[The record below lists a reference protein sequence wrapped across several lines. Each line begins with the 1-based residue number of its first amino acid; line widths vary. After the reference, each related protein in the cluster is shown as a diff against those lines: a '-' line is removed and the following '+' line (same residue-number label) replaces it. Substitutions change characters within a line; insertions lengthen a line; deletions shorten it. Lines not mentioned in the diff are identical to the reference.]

1 MSSLSLLA
9 WAHGTVHTT
18 RIRGGRGSSPH
29 TPTGRQALLVK
40 EEVRWKM
47 KKDVVQE
54 RMHTST
60 EEVRTNTAT
69 KIRKV
74 VGICD
79 ATSHL

>member
-1 MSSLSLLA
+1 
-9 WAHGTVHTT
+9 
-18 RIRGGRGSSPH
+18 
-29 TPTGRQALLVK
+29 
-40 EEVRWKM
+40 M
-47 KKDVVQE
+47 KKDIVQE

-79 ATSHL
+79 ATSSLLMGG